1 MDIYFIF
8 NQIHLLSE
16 SNLSTN
22 EASLEITSTDALTFK
37 YQGKIMEI
45 YLYLLLNR
53 TLYKKYNDS

>member
-16 SNLSTN
+16 SNHSTN

>member
-8 NQIHLLSE
+8 NQIYLFSE
-16 SNLSTN
+16 SNHFTN
-22 EASLEITSTDALTFK
+22 EASLEMTSTDALTLK
-37 YQGKIMEI
+37 YQGKIMEM